1 MTSVAPASPCLVLQ
15 ARFQVLPGAQSLHPA
30 QVPRAAFPGSNAA
43 QRGRRRLPSLIA
55 LGPRAALGGPGRHRE
70 RGGWP
75 PKNPEPPRLSQHPGR
90 PTAGGSGRAGGSPVT
105 GAASSA
111 AGPRATSGRCDPPPP
126 PGRPYRPLASSP
138 LPSRAAAAS
147 SARAMSGCR
156 NGARRERARTE
167 GGRGAAAAAPRS
179 GRSGDGSGRSC
190 DR

>member
-43 QRGRRRLPSLIA
+43 QRGRRLPSLIA

-126 PGRPYRPLASSP
+126 PRRPYRPLASSS

-179 GRSGDGSGRSC
+179 GRSGDGPGRSC